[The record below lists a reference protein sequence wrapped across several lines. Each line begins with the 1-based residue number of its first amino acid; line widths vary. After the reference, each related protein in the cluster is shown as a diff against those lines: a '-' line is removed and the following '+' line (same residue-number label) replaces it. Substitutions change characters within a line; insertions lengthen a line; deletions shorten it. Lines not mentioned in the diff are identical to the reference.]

1 MLYGTV
7 VPNNPVPDAAAAHYF
22 DSFEVHNRFYGA
34 QVGLSSEVRSGKF
47 FFAADGKI
55 GLGVAEQDARI
66 AGGTVLRSAAGAARP
81 PTTAG
86 VLAQPGDLGDYDRG
100 RFSAVAEAAF
110 HAGYQFTPHLR
121 ALVGWDFLYLSQVA
135 GPAAPIGPVD
145 SRQVP
150 QLNPSGPSGPAT
162 RPALQQS
169 GGFTAEGL
177 TCGLEFRY

>member
-1 MLYGTV
+1 M
-7 VPNNPVPDAAAAHYF
+7 PNNPVPDAAAAHYF

-55 GLGVAEQDARI
+55 GLGVAEQDGRI
-66 AGGTVLRSAAGAARP
+66 SGGTVLRSAAGAS
-81 PTTAG
+81 TAYDGG
-86 VLAQPGDLGDYDRG
+86 VLAQPGDLGDYDQG
-100 RFSAVAEAAF
+100 RFSAVAEAAI

-135 GPAAPIGPVD
+135 GPAALIGAVD

-150 QLNPSGPSGPAT
+150 QLNPSGPSGAAP
-162 RPALQQS
+162 RPTLQQS